1 MMPLAP
7 RPSASSA
14 KMQTK
19 RSAWTP
25 LNHQVANSKVF
36 EERRSLLTKWF
47 DGWSDGQRKAVL
59 RDLVLNCSV
68 EQLRFLGLCVSGRLP
83 LKAADFTCLLPRA
96 LCLFLFSFLD
106 PRSLCRCAQVSWRWK
121 NIVDLDQLWL
131 PKCLRLGWCISFS
144 PTPFEQGLWKRHY
157 IQTVKELRLRRISFF
172 QLQATAPD
180 VAPIGSAHKK
190 PQELLFDS
198 EESPT
203 CTSKQGFRLEGKKEK
218 HSVTQPPWR
227 DPDRHP
233 KDTVRFNY
241 LDNLDPVEQAL
252 RSRTRSR
259 ASVCN
264 SSPSK
269 MEDGERK
276 TPSETTYKLRK
287 AKSLMFLSSSC
298 GPQPSPP
305 PTHDHHPD
313 QQTQTPPPWA
323 PHTPDYPI
331 TKETAKSLLSLAQ
344 WNAGIHPRPVR
355 TPELDT
361 ADRRGARSVPPL
373 TRERRQ

>member
-1 MMPLAP
+1 
-7 RPSASSA
+7 
-14 KMQTK
+14 
-19 RSAWTP
+19 
-25 LNHQVANSKVF
+25 
-36 EERRSLLTKWF
+36 F
-47 DGWSDGQRKAVL
+47 DGWSDGQRKVVL

-83 LKAADFTCLLPRA
+83 LQAADFTCLLPRA

-121 NIVDLDQLWL
+121 NIVDLDQLWM
-131 PKCLRLGWCISFS
+131 PKCLRLGWCISFC

-157 IQTVKELRLRRISFF
+157 IQTVKELRLRRIPFF
-172 QLQATAPD
+172 QLQVTAPD

-203 CTSKQGFRLEGKKEK
+203 CTSQQGFRLEGKKEK

-287 AKSLMFLSSSC
+287 AKSLTV
-298 GPQPSPP
+298 QPAGIMHYGAEFYTQTHVTDELVMGEGGKLCRPWRLKERCSLAPAVDHSPP
-305 PTHDHHPD
+305 PLLLLLMTIIRINRPKH
-313 QQTQTPPPWA
+313 PPPWA

-361 ADRRGARSVPPL
+361 ADRRGAQSVPPL